1 MHTII
6 VGAGLAGLAAANIL
20 QQNGHTF
27 QIIEQANQVGGRVQ
41 SSHIDGHIID
51 HGFQVYLPAY
61 EYGKLFFNYPSLDFQ
76 RFDPGSIVLY
86 DKGFHEIV
94 SDPLRKPFT
103 IFSTLLSKV
112 GSFSDKQR
120 LLKLKGAARRFSKN
134 TNVELPKQSTYD
146 YLVDFGFGQEMIH
159 NFFIPF
165 FSGVFFDQKLET
177 SARMF
182 LYLYDKFATSLASV
196 PKGGMGE
203 LSKQLA
209 SVLPSDNI
217 HLGHEVIS
225 INQKSVQVSSTKNFV
240 GDNIILTTMSDE
252 LVHKLAP
259 GKAKLFQSSH
269 TIYFEADEAPH
280 AQKLVGIVAKKNS
293 IVNNVSVMSNVNPD
307 YAPAG
312 KHQLA
317 VSIFSKQFNSEI
329 EAQIK
334 HECKAWFGKQVEEW
348 KVITSFHIEKA
359 LPNQKTVKF
368 DANRQDVQVGD
379 NIYLAGDGVLNGSIN
394 GALQSGKIAA
404 ELAMAREVRS

>member
-6 VGAGLAGLAAANIL
+6 VGAGLAGLAAANTL

-27 QIIEQANQVGGRVQ
+27 QIIEQAQKVGGRVQ

-51 HGFQVYLPAY
+51 HGFQVYLPGY
-61 EYGKLFFNYPSLDFQ
+61 EHGKLYFNYQSLDFQ
-76 RFDPGSIVLY
+76 SFDPGSMVLY
-86 DKGFHEIV
+86 DKGFYEIV
-94 SDPLRKPFT
+94 SDPLRRPFT
-103 IFSTLLSKV
+103 LFSTLLSNV

-120 LLKLKGAARRFSKN
+120 LLKLKSAARRFSRN
-134 TNVELPKQSTYD
+134 TDTKLSKQSTYD

-182 LYLYDKFATSLASV
+182 LYLYDKFATGLASI
-196 PKGGMGE
+196 PKGGMGK
-203 LSKQLA
+203 LSDQLA

-225 INQKSVQVSSTKNFV
+225 ISQKSVQVSSSQNFV
-240 GDNIILTTMSDE
+240 GDNIILTTMADE
-252 LVHKLAP
+252 LIHKIAP
-259 GKAKLFQSSH
+259 GKDKNYQSSH
-269 TIYFEADEAPH
+269 TIYFEANEAPH
-280 AQKLVGIVAKKNS
+280 NKKLVGIVAKKNAV
-293 IVNNVSVMSNVNPD
+293 VNNVSVMSNVNAD

-317 VSIFSKQFNSEI
+317 VSIFGNQFNSAI

-334 HECKAWFGKQVEEW
+334 QECKTWFGNQVEEW
-348 KVITSFHIEKA
+348 KVIESFHIKKA
-359 LPNQKTVKF
+359 LPNQTTVKF
-368 DANRQDVQVGD
+368 NAQKEDIKFGD
-379 NIYLAGDGVLNGSIN
+379 NVYLAGDGILNGSIN
-394 GALQSGKIAA
+394 GALHSGKLAA
-404 ELAMAREVRS
+404 EFAMESIAG